1 MYLLPVVVFK
11 PPIAAAVSRSVHAVV
26 SLFEISPLMWTSL
39 IGVWPNSGPAAGSI
53 HAAVLFTSTIRE
65 NLELSDPAA
74 AQVHSLAICYMQ
86 TPVEIAQHIATL
98 VRHSRSAPWVSS
110 TELFSLGV
118 VWAAWMPFSIISER
132 AKSRSADFRASMYTS
147 ACQCVSRSLW
157 MILECQYSADEPHPS
172 FKDDSAF
179 CIPVF

>member
-86 TPVEIAQHIATL
+86 TPVEIAQRIATL

-132 AKSRSADFRASMYTS
+132 ANLDLLTS
-147 ACQCVSRSLW
+147 AHRCT
-157 MILECQYSADEPHPS
+157 HPPAS
-172 FKDDSAF
+172 VCLGAF
-179 CIPVF
+179 G